1 MSRNQSNPNQDPR
14 HELSEPLRQAVDQVR
29 AAPVPPESME
39 RALDRARKLG
49 TRLPIR
55 RNQRRRAIFALAAL
69 AAAILL
75 AVFLGPWGYWQE
87 KHDAVASFEVSDAPG
102 KFVSTAPETLTAFGR
117 KNTASPDA
125 MGKEEEYSIPP
136 APGAGAHPVPTAGA
150 DPRRPVD
157 RPRLD
162 RAGDDGKERN
172 LANGQPGT
180 GGGLYGPSSN
190 ARDRNKDDLSKDAKK
205 LMEEVE
211 GQRMEV
217 RRLEIRGATRAE
229 LKAAAD
235 KLQDL
240 EKQVKDGDKKEPA
253 VWQRN
258 AKSPTLARVYIGD
271 GNALELVSLQVTVT
285 VEGPRARTVVDHI
298 FHNPHGKQLEG
309 TFEYPMPTGASPSYF
324 AMFLGQTRDTVP
336 QRFTR
341 RGDNPP
347 LPADKLALLS
357 PDQLVKEISTADWG
371 TFQEGRIVGKEKALE
386 TYEDIVR
393 GRIDPALMEYAAG
406 NTFRGRVFPI
416 PSKGFNRVILA
427 YEELLPCS
435 QDQVIYRYP
444 LPDGKL
450 GEIQF
455 TLNATAAECK
465 KPSFKPEDANKS
477 DGGSQLA
484 YTKTWKDK
492 GPGGDVL
499 FTYTPADPR
508 IQTLAGRQG
517 DNGPFHLYARVRP
530 ELKVE
535 AGKAFAKHA
544 VFLLDTSLS
553 EHPDRF
559 NVNMKLMKKILEG
572 DTNIQKFNVLPF
584 NIGAAWVEP
593 KGFLPNSEAGR
604 EKLLSRLDGI
614 VLEGATD
621 IGAALDK
628 LCKPGFD
635 IAPGTPLEV
644 FVLSDGQITWG
655 EPDVSV
661 LTSRLENRCPYPTRF
676 HCYRTGLGADNLEL
690 FEALTRKG
698 GGIFNCFT
706 EADLAAAAQAH
717 RHQCLQIEKVRFVG
731 GVAASDV
738 MVAGRKAA
746 VYPGGELVVA
756 ARFSQPGKT
765 LLVVEGTLAG
775 EKYAEEFSVEVA
787 NSGELAARGWAEVA
801 VASLLALNDPKLDS
815 LVTAYCQQFG
825 VASRVASFLVLEN
838 ANDYKRLN
846 LEDER
851 GKIVPGGDVGKFL
864 DDAWKALGKPL
875 SARDGFVRFL
885 EKIEPR
891 VKTAQGPHA
900 ARLKKLLPLLTEA
913 DFELPEGMIAGA
925 IVTKN
930 MVPPQY
936 LAARDA
942 DRRNADTYLAEARR
956 RQRARDID
964 GAVRVL
970 SSVIEEHPGRGD
982 ALRLVG
988 YRLLDLGQPAQA
1000 ARLFDRVEKQRPF
1013 EPHSYLDMARSLE
1026 ECGKYALAAVHYE
1039 IALQGTW
1046 HNRFGNTIR
1055 EVGTEEYVR
1064 MMRQAVASKKVSADL
1079 ADFFGNTIEQANPKD
1094 FQSDLR
1100 VSATWNTDQTDVDLW
1115 VIEPDGTKVFYQ
1127 ARNSKNGGELSQ
1139 DMTQGYGP
1147 ERFVAKQAMAGEYTV
1162 IVHYYSANPNLLAG
1176 ETHVSVSVTTNAG
1189 SSEEKTQRHTVI
1201 LKKAN
1206 EQAEVCRV
1214 KVK

>member
-1 MSRNQSNPNQDPR
+1 MSRNPSNPNQDPR

-29 AAPVPPESME
+29 AAPVPQESMD
-39 RALDRARKLG
+39 RALNRAKKLG
-49 TRLPIR
+49 ARLPSR

-69 AAAILL
+69 AAAILVG
-75 AVFLGPWGYWQE
+75 VFLGPWGYWHE
-87 KHDAVASFEVSDAPG
+87 ERDAVASAESRVHDDATFG
-102 KFVSTAPETLTAFGR
+102 IEGENHARRELLFSTRPMTERPMQGQ
-117 KNTASPDA
+117 
-125 MGKEEEYSIPP
+125 PP
-136 APGAGAHPVPTAGA
+136 ADRPHPLPGLA
-150 DPRRPVD
+150 DPRRPHSDADPAPSGGELGRIRREMEELQKQERDQAGRIRLNAKTLED
-157 RPRLD
+157 RLFEE
-162 RAGDDGKERN
+162 DGK
-172 LANGQPGT
+172 G
-180 GGGLYGPSSN
+180 
-190 ARDRNKDDLSKDAKK
+190 
-205 LMEEVE
+205 
-211 GQRMEV
+211 
-217 RRLEIRGATRAE
+217 
-229 LKAAAD
+229 
-235 KLQDL
+235 
-240 EKQVKDGDKKEPA
+240 KDGENKPHPGKELDKDTKKDPK

-258 AKSPTLARVYIGD
+258 AKAPTFARVYIGD
-271 GNALELVSLQVTVT
+271 GNSLEMVSLQVTVT

-336 QRFTR
+336 QRFAR
-341 RGDNPP
+341 RGEAPP
-347 LPADKLALLS
+347 LPADKLALL
-357 PDQLVKEISTADWG
+357 PPEQLVKEISTADWG
-371 TFQEGRIVGKEKALE
+371 TFQEGRVVGKEKALE

-416 PSKGFNRVILA
+416 PPKGFNRVILA

-444 LPDGKL
+444 LPEDKL

-455 TLNATAAECK
+455 TLNASAAECK
-465 KPSFKPEDANKS
+465 KPSFKPDDARK
-477 DGGSQLA
+477 DEGGSQLA

-517 DNGPFHLYARVRP
+517 DNGQVHLYARIRP
-530 ELKVE
+530 ELKAE

-544 VFLLDTSLS
+544 IFLLDTSLS

-559 NVNMKLMKKILEG
+559 NVNMKLMQKILEG
-572 DTNIQKFNVLPF
+572 DKTIQNFNVLTF

-593 KGFLPNSEAGR
+593 KGFLPNTEAGR
-604 EKLLSRLDGI
+604 EKMLKRLDGI

-731 GVAASDV
+731 GVAASDI

-746 VYPGGELVVA
+746 VYPGGELIVA
-756 ARFSQPGKT
+756 ARFAQPGKT
-765 LLVVEGTLAG
+765 LLVVEGTFAG
-775 EKYAEEFSVEVA
+775 EKFAEEYPVDIA

-825 VASRVASFLVLEN
+825 IASRVASFLVLEN

-851 GKIVPGGDVGKFL
+851 GKIVPGGDVGRFL
-864 DDAWKALGKPL
+864 DDAWKALGKPM
-875 SARDGFVRFL
+875 SPRDAFIRFL

-891 VKTAQGPHA
+891 VKTAQGRQA
-900 ARLKKLLPLLTEA
+900 DRLKKLLPLLTDA

-925 IVTKN
+925 LVTKS

-942 DRRNADTYLAEARR
+942 NRKSADTYLTEARR
-956 RQRARDID
+956 RQRAKDID

-1046 HNRFGNTIR
+1046 HNRFGNTIQ

-1064 MMRQAVASKKVSADL
+1064 MMRQAVASKKVSAGL

-1115 VIEPDGTKVFYQ
+1115 VLEPDGTKVFYQ
-1127 ARNSKNGGELSQ
+1127 ARNSKNGGQLSQ

-1147 ERFVAKQAMAGEYTV
+1147 ERFVAKQAMAGQYTV

-1189 SSEEKTQRHTVI
+1189 SPEEKTQRHTVI

-1206 EQAEVCRV
+1206 EQVEVCRV
-1214 KVK
+1214 KVKD